1 MPTIILSYVLFLLVA
16 AYFYYMDIRHRI
28 NRRTARKDLAE
39 AAKELGLR
47 SKKSGDLGIYE
58 GRLEGY
64 FVRITPE
71 DYIKF
76 TIMLKSPVAV
86 WILRTSRLEKLINRN
101 FMSGPFPE
109 SAEFFF
115 RNNDINR
122 FFHYRYA
129 PKDQV
134 AALGHA
140 DMSVAHLA
148 ALAVKWRWTMGQMSI
163 TGGSITA
170 SPLRGTMNKCHS
182 ITGRQLKDFL
192 PDLVALAKMWDA
204 LPELNR
210 THTRRNG

>member
-1 MPTIILSYVLFLLVA
+1 MPTIILSYGLFLLVA
-16 AYFYYMDIRHRI
+16 AYFYYMEIRHRL
-28 NRRTARKDLAE
+28 NRRAARRDLAKT
-39 AAKELGLR
+39 AGELGLR
-47 SKKSGDLGIYE
+47 CKTKGELGTYE
-58 GRLEGY
+58 GRIDGY

-76 TIMLKSPVAV
+76 TIMLKSPAAV

-101 FMSGPFPE
+101 FMSSPFPE

-134 AALGHA
+134 EALGHA
-140 DMSVAHLA
+140 DISVALLA
-148 ALAVKWRWTMGQMSI
+148 ALAVKWRWSMGQMSI
-163 TGGSITA
+163 TGESITA

-182 ITGRQLKDFL
+182 ITGSQLRDFL
-192 PDLVALAKMWDA
+192 PDLVTLAKMWDG

-210 THTRRNG
+210 ARNRRNG